1 MDGVKQNYRAR
12 SRLEVFYTGGCVR
25 LSSDG
30 TTLACACADEAK
42 VSLSNKNQYSQ
53 YMHACRIRRILLEH
67 VV

>member
-1 MDGVKQNYRAR
+1 MDGIKQNYRAR

-42 VSLSNKNQYSQ
+42 VRPLDQESIITIYACVFYSKNFT
-53 YMHACRIRRILLEH
+53 
-67 VV
+67 